1 MITRLL
7 MHFLDV
13 LFLGG
18 VVGSMIVV
26 TLNLIED
33 AQDLF
38 E

>member
-13 LFLGG
+13 LFLGV
-18 VVGSMIVV
+18 VVGSLIVV

>member
-1 MITRLL
+1 MIMRLL
-7 MHFLDV
+7 MDFLDV
-13 LFLGG
+13 IFLAGI
-18 VVGSMIVV
+18 VGSMIVV